1 VLCLK
6 AGVAAPKTTPDMV
19 KTAFVQTLKLDPSV
33 QVDVSAAVDKCTDNK
48 SWQSR
53 ISVWNTGTAET
64 SASEIASKQ
73 VRTACI
79 TEARPAQHA
88 GASAAFMY
96 IAAMSYHVAH
106 RLQFCPVM
114 TACR

>member
-1 VLCLK
+1 LK
-6 AGVAAPKTTPDMV
+6 AGVAAPKTTPDMI

-53 ISVWNTGTAET
+53 ISVWNTGTATT

-73 VRTACI
+73 VQLALLTHICSSCYSIALLCI
-79 TEARPAQHA
+79 
-88 GASAAFMY
+88 
-96 IAAMSYHVAH
+96 
-106 RLQFCPVM
+106 
-114 TACR
+114 